1 MTLARETFLEYSI
14 VVIFLLTNATNLH
27 LELRS
32 VKTKKDWQRRS
43 RSSKI
48 QNVYQ
53 DETYFSSLES
63 GGAWLPVKL
72 HLERLPPGSLIPVLF
87 VLWKYEPLERL
98 PWGTFYLGIVALRHV
113 DPLERLPQGIFALR
127 NSCPLE
133 CFSLGILVLWNVCPN
148 ESNGYEP
155 WTFYN
160 KENKLNSALLWSQ

>member
-63 GGAWLPVKL
+63 GGASMIAPIS
-72 HLERLPPGSLIPVLF
+72 PF
-87 VLWKYEPLERL
+87 
-98 PWGTFYLGIVALRHV
+98 FYS
-113 DPLERLPQGIFALR
+113 F
-127 NSCPLE
+127 
-133 CFSLGILVLWNVCPN
+133 
-148 ESNGYEP
+148 
-155 WTFYN
+155 
-160 KENKLNSALLWSQ
+160 